1 MLKVWENYALK
12 LTPFTPSKFHST
24 IKINHHLH
32 RIRKLGKQLIND
44 FNQVSNTLLAL
55 GECYAG
61 LYSAATNFNKTTE
74 AGKNLHLED
83 IYLTM
88 NNIMVAWGKPC
99 KFYRE

>member
-1 MLKVWENYALK
+1 
-12 LTPFTPSKFHST
+12 
-24 IKINHHLH
+24 
-32 RIRKLGKQLIND
+32 LIND